1 MLLEVG
7 IMFTSYLGVRLYERY
22 YSKPKLTIKNQFNQK
37 NKQYQTKKIV
47 NAARE
52 NREVTNLTSYLK
64 ISTISIGLAV
74 MRTFYPIVAPLSLA
88 VYIYTTVP
96 FMRHV
101 EKSLFK
107 ERKVDVDVL
116 FFMGDT
122 LILATSQYITAA
134 IGLWALFWGQ
144 YFVKKAKG
152 HSKKMLLQVFYQQP
166 RQVWVL
172 KNKVEEVEMPLEAV
186 QVGNIVVVNTGEV
199 IPVDGRIV
207 KGIATVDQ
215 HALTGE
221 SQPVEK
227 ELGDQVFAATLMISG
242 RVYIEVEKS
251 GQETNIAK
259 INQMLQH
266 SAEFKPQ
273 LQLKGEEW
281 ANKATV
287 PMLWMSGVILLT
299 LGPIPTVV
307 FIASHSGVSIRIL
320 GSLGTLNHITLASSR
335 GILIKDGRALEKLTQ
350 VDTVLFDKT
359 GTLTHEQPKVGK
371 IIICDHHET
380 EHDILRYAAI
390 AERKLTHPIAKAII
404 KYAQDSHLSLPEI
417 EDSQYQVGYGIT
429 VRYQNQIIRVGSLRF
444 MIQEG
449 LTIPEIITTAQV
461 DSHQAGYSLV
471 LVAINHQVSG
481 AIEIQTQVRCEV
493 KKTIQGLRQR
503 GIKLIAIVSGD
514 HQQPTQK
521 LATEL
526 GMDDYFYDILPAEKA
541 HIVEQLQ
548 KEGKTV
554 CFVGDGIND
563 AVAMKKADVSIS
575 LRGATTMATDTA
587 EIILM
592 DGNLSRITHL
602 IDISTNLKTN
612 LRKSLA
618 ITLMSGATNLAGA
631 FLFHFSI
638 MTAIIVGHGFFLL
651 GMGNTMLSLK
661 GISNKA
667 NKKTDTFDE

>member
-7 IMFTSYLGVRLYERY
+7 IMFTSYLGVRFYEHY
-22 YSKPKLTIKNQFNQK
+22 HHQSKLISKNQSHQGDK
-37 NKQYQTKKIV
+37 PCQPEEKMV
-47 NAARE
+47 NVVDE
-52 NREVTNLTSYLK
+52 NHEVQNLPFYLK
-64 ISTISIGLAV
+64 IGTISIGLA
-74 MRTFYPIVAPLSLA
+74 MIRSFYPIVAPLSLG
-88 VYIYTTVP
+88 VYIYTTFP
-96 FMRHV
+96 FLRHV

-107 ERKVDVDVL
+107 KRKVDVDVL

-134 IGLWALFWGQ
+134 VGLWALFWGQ
-144 YFVKKAKG
+144 YFVKRAKG
-152 HSKKMLLQVFYQQP
+152 HSEKMLRQVFYQQP
-166 RQVWVL
+166 RHVWILNNHV
-172 KNKVEEVEMPLEAV
+172 EVEIPLEAV
-186 QVGNIVVVNTGEV
+186 KAGDIVVVNTGEV

-207 KGIATVDQ
+207 KGMATIDQ

-227 ELGDQVFAATLMISG
+227 ETGDQVFTATLIVSG

-251 GQETNIAK
+251 GQETSIAK

-273 LQLKGEEW
+273 LQLKGEQW
-281 ANKATV
+281 ANKATL

-371 IIICDHHET
+371 IIVCAPHET

-390 AERKLTHPIAKAII
+390 AERKLSHPIAKAIL
-404 KYAQDSHLSLPEI
+404 KYARESHLTLPEI

-429 VRYQNQIIRVGSLRF
+429 VRYQNQTIRVGSLRF
-444 MIQEG
+444 MSQEG
-449 LTIPEIITTAQV
+449 LTIPELITTAQA
-461 DSHQAGYSLV
+461 DSHQEGYSLV
-471 LVAINHQVSG
+471 LVAIDHQVSG
-481 AIEIQTQVRCEV
+481 AIEIQTQVRSEV
-493 KKTIQGLRQR
+493 KKTIHGLRQR

-541 HIVEQLQ
+541 QIVEQLQ
-548 KEGKTV
+548 AKGKTV

-592 DGNLSRITHL
+592 DSNLSRLCHL
-602 IDISTNLKTN
+602 IDISNNLNTN

-618 ITLMSGATNLAGA
+618 VTLMSGATNLAGA

-661 GISNKA
+661 EISNKA
-667 NKKTDTFDE
+667 DKKTDTVDE

>member
-1 MLLEVG
+1 MLVEVG
-7 IMFTSYLGVRLYERY
+7 IMFASYLGVRLYENY
-22 YSKPKLTIKNQFNQK
+22 HNKPKVKKSRQGDKPRQT
-37 NKQYQTKKIV
+37 TKKNFTVV
-47 NAARE
+47 NK
-52 NREVTNLTSYLK
+52 NREPQNSPSYLK

-74 MRTFYPIVAPLSLA
+74 MRAFYPIVAPLSLG
-88 VYIYTTVP
+88 VYIYTAFP
-96 FMRHV
+96 FLRHV

-134 IGLWALFWGQ
+134 VGLWALLWGQ

-152 HSKKMLLQVFYQQP
+152 HSEKMLLQVFYQQP
-166 RQVWVL
+166 RQIWVL
-172 KNKVEEVEMPLEAV
+172 KNNVEVQIPLESVEA
-186 QVGNIVVVNTGEV
+186 GNIVVINTGEV
-199 IPVDGRIV
+199 IPVDGRII
-207 KGIATVDQ
+207 KGLANIDQ

-227 ELGDQVFAATLMISG
+227 ELGDQVFAASLMISG
-242 RVYIEVEKS
+242 QIYIEVEKS
-251 GQETNIAK
+251 GQETSIAK
-259 INQMLQH
+259 INHMLQH

-281 ANKATV
+281 ANRAIL
-287 PMLWMSGVILLT
+287 PMLWMSGAILLT
-299 LGPIPTVV
+299 LGPVATVV
-307 FIASHSGVSIRIL
+307 FIASHNGVSIRIL
-320 GSLGTLNHITLASSR
+320 GSLGTLNHITLASR
-335 GILIKDGRALEKLTQ
+335 QGILIKDGRVLEKLTQ

-371 IIICDHHET
+371 IIVCDQHKT

-390 AERKLTHPIAKAII
+390 AECKLNHPIAKAIL
-404 KYAQDSHLSLPEI
+404 KYAEESNLTLPEI
-417 EDSQYQVGYGIT
+417 EDSQYKVGYGIA

-444 MIQEG
+444 MSQEG
-449 LTIPEIITTAQV
+449 LTIPETITTAQA

-471 LVAINHQVSG
+471 LVAINQQVSG
-481 AIEIQTQVRCEV
+481 AIEIQTQVRSEV
-493 KKTIQGLRQR
+493 KKTLQGLRQR

-526 GMDDYFYDILPAEKA
+526 GMDDYFYDILPAQKA
-541 HIVEQLQ
+541 SIVEQLQ

-575 LRGATTMATDTA
+575 LRDATTMATDTA

-592 DGNLSRITHL
+592 DSNLSGIVHM
-602 IDISTNLKTN
+602 IDISNNLKTN

-667 NKKTDTFDE
+667 NRKTNTFN